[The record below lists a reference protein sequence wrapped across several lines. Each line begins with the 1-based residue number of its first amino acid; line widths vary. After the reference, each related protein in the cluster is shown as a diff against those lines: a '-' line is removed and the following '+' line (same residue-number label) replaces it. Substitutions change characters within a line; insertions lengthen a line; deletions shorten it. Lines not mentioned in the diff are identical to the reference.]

1 MSHSISAST
10 TGANEFRRDINGL
23 RAWAVMA
30 VVLYHFGIA
39 GFGGGFVGVDVFFV
53 ISGFLMSGIIAKGL
67 QRGDFSLWD
76 FYLARAR
83 RILPALIVLAAVLL
97 AVGWFFLMPKEYETL
112 GGHARRTLLF
122 ASNLRYLQ
130 ESGYFDDDA
139 HEKWLLHSWSLSVE
153 WQFYLLLPVLLLAVW
168 RLFPGRRAM
177 VLLQVPLLLASFG
190 VCVALTLSEPP
201 KAFYLLQSRAWEF
214 LAGGLLF
221 LFGENLR
228 FSARTRLGLEWLG
241 LLAIVSAV
249 VFLDSSSLW
258 PGWLALVPCIGALSV
273 LLAQRGDSPWTG
285 NAVAQWLGTRSYS
298 IYLWHWPLVAG
309 LAYCE
314 RLESPAWVLSALF
327 ATLLLGQLSYALI
340 EVPARRGLHGLTPRW
355 AAAALLLAVFPPAL
369 AAAWIRETDGFPQRL
384 PAAVGEIEAQ
394 ADNRNPRQ
402 DECLDKGAAC
412 TFGGPS
418 IRALMVGDSHAD
430 ALVTAAQAAL
440 PGSQQGIQFRA
451 APLCLL
457 VFGAHDVEKKNA
469 APCLA
474 LKRELEAELA
484 GVSSSLP
491 VIVINRTSVYAMG
504 YNEKFEDKE
513 TGRPLVFFS
522 SPADRASPEYLEE
535 FRRHYVASAC
545 EIARHRPLFLMR
557 PIPEMVI
564 DVPHAMAKTMLI
576 GAQREVSITLADYH
590 KRHAFVWSLQDEARE
605 QCGARILDPL
615 PYLCDG
621 KVCHGSRNGIPLYA
635 DDDHLSEFG
644 NRLLV
649 PMFAK
654 AFASM
659 QDAGEA
665 LAHRREDATR

>member
-1 MSHSISAST
+1 MSLDILAPT
-10 TGANEFRRDINGL
+10 AGAQAFRRDINGL
-23 RAWAVMA
+23 RAWAVTA
-30 VVLYHFGIA
+30 VVLYHFGLA
-39 GFGGGFVGVDVFFV
+39 GFDGGFVGVDMFFV
-53 ISGFLMSGIIAKGL
+53 VSGFLMTGIIGKGL
-67 QRGDFSLWD
+67 QRGDFSLWN

-83 RILPALIVLAAVLL
+83 RILPALIALAAVLL
-97 AVGWFFLMPKEYETL
+97 AAGWFFLMPREYEAL
-112 GGHARRTLLF
+112 GGDARRTLLF
-122 ASNLRYLQ
+122 ASNLRYLR
-130 ESGYFDDDA
+130 ESGYFDEEA

-177 VLLQVPLLLASFG
+177 VLVHVLLLLVSFG

-201 KAFYLLQSRAWEF
+201 KAFYLLRSRAWEF

-221 LFGENLR
+221 LFAENPRL
-228 FSARTRLGLEWLG
+228 SARTRLTLEWLG
-241 LLAIVSAV
+241 LLSIVCAV
-249 VFLDSSSLW
+249 VFLDSSSRW
-258 PGWLALVPCIGALSV
+258 PGWLALVPCIGTLSV
-273 LLAQRGDSPWTG
+273 LLARREASPWTG

-314 RLESPAWVLSALF
+314 KLDSPAWVLSALF
-327 ATLLLGQLSYALI
+327 ATLLLGQLSYASI
-340 EVPARRGLHGLTPRW
+340 ELPARRGLHGQAPRW
-355 AAAALLLAVFPPAL
+355 VAAALLVAAFPPVL
-369 AAAWIRETDGFPQRL
+369 AAVWIRETDGLPQRL
-384 PAAVGEIEAQ
+384 PAAVGAIEAQ

-418 IRALMVGDSHAD
+418 IEALMVGDSHAD
-430 ALVTAAQAAL
+430 AVVMAAQAAL
-440 PGSQQGIQFRA
+440 PGSRRGIRFRA
-451 APLCLL
+451 APLCLP
-457 VFGAHDVEKKNA
+457 VFGAHAVEKTYA

-474 LKRELEAELA
+474 LKRSLKAELA
-484 GVSSSLP
+484 DASSDVP

-504 YNEKFEDKE
+504 YNEEFEGGE

-535 FRRHYVASAC
+535 FRRHYLATAC
-545 EIARHRPLFLMR
+545 EIAGHRPLFLMR
-557 PIPEMVI
+557 PIPEMAI
-564 DVPHAMAKTMLI
+564 DVPHSMAKAMLM
-576 GAQREVSITLADYH
+576 GAPRKVSITLAEYH
-590 KRHAFVWSLQDEARE
+590 ARHAFVWGLQDEARE

-615 PYLCDG
+615 PYLCDD
-621 KVCHGSRNGIPLYA
+621 KVCHGSRNGRPLYA
-635 DDDHLSEFG
+635 DDDHLSEYG

-659 QDAGEA
+659 QKEGEA
-665 LAHRREDATR
+665 LAPRYKEAR

>member
-10 TGANEFRRDINGL
+10 AGANEFRRDINGL

-30 VVLYHFGIA
+30 VVLYHFGIL

-53 ISGFLMSGIIAKGL
+53 ISGFLMTGIIGKGL
-67 QRGDFSLWD
+67 QRGDFSLWG

-177 VLLQVPLLLASFG
+177 VLVHVPLLLASFG

-228 FSARTRLGLEWLG
+228 LSARTRLGLEWLG
-241 LLAIVSAV
+241 LLSIVSAV

-258 PGWLALVPCIGALSV
+258 PGWLALLPCTGALSV
-273 LLAQRGDSPWTG
+273 LLAQREDSPWTG

-298 IYLWHWPLVAG
+298 IYLWHWPLVAA

-340 EVPARRGLHGLTPRW
+340 EVPARRGLHGLAPRW
-355 AAAALLLAVFPPAL
+355 AAAALLLAVVSPAL
-369 AAAWIRETDGFPQRL
+369 AAAWIRETNGFPQRL

-402 DECLDKGAAC
+402 KECLDKGAAC

-430 ALVTAAQAAL
+430 ALVMAAQAAL

-451 APLCLL
+451 APCVCWCSVRTMSRGGMQRL
-457 VFGAHDVEKKNA
+457 VW
-469 APCLA
+469 P
-474 LKRELEAELA
+474 
-484 GVSSSLP
+484 
-491 VIVINRTSVYAMG
+491 
-504 YNEKFEDKE
+504 
-513 TGRPLVFFS
+513 
-522 SPADRASPEYLEE
+522 
-535 FRRHYVASAC
+535 
-545 EIARHRPLFLMR
+545 
-557 PIPEMVI
+557 
-564 DVPHAMAKTMLI
+564 
-576 GAQREVSITLADYH
+576 
-590 KRHAFVWSLQDEARE
+590 
-605 QCGARILDPL
+605 
-615 PYLCDG
+615 
-621 KVCHGSRNGIPLYA
+621 
-635 DDDHLSEFG
+635 
-644 NRLLV
+644 
-649 PMFAK
+649 
-654 AFASM
+654 
-659 QDAGEA
+659 
-665 LAHRREDATR
+665 